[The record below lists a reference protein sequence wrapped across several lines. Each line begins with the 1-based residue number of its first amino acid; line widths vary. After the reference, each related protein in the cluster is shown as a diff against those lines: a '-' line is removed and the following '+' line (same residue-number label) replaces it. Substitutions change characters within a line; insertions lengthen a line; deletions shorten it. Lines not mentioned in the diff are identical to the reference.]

1 MSAKWL
7 TIPFMVLVFSL
18 TSCNNRE
25 HAAIK
30 QIDDLYHELWPDG
43 TPGGAILILKEDRV
57 ILKKGYGL
65 ATLDPEEEITPSTFF
80 CIASVSKQFVAVAT
94 LKLAQEG
101 KLSLDDP
108 VSKYFPHFQAE
119 FFDRITLAHLLSHT
133 SGIPDARP
141 RTDSLFVYHSTDV
154 ESYSYMDTLS
164 FLNFEP
170 GTSYEYMNPTFQLLY
185 TVIEKASGK
194 PFEEYMKQ
202 EIFSPAGMA
211 NTLYFEEGREIPH
224 MAHGY
229 RLDTSTGQWKEY
241 DYGETTFFASKAD
254 GALYTSIE
262 EFLFWEYALR
272 DHKILE
278 KEMTEKAHTA
288 YIQTDIPKTGYGYGW
303 FVTEINGAPKI
314 FHTGDNGGFKIYAGR
329 YPESGALLLI
339 FSTRDF
345 DRDTTVSR
353 TEQIM
358 QKAGWL

>member
-1 MSAKWL
+1 MSGKWL
-7 TIPFMVLVFSL
+7 AIPFAVLLFL
-18 TSCNNRE
+18 GFACNNRE
-25 HAAIK
+25 QAAIR
-30 QIDDLYHELWPDG
+30 QIDDQYNQLWPG
-43 TPGGAILILKEDRV
+43 NTPGGAVLILRGDRPV
-57 ILKKGYGL
+57 FKKGYGL
-65 ATLDPEEEITPSTFF
+65 ATLDPTMEITPSTFF
-80 CIASVSKQFVAVAT
+80 CIASVSKQFAATAT

-108 VSKYFPHFQAE
+108 VSKFFPHFQAP

-185 TVIEKASGK
+185 TVIEKASGL
-194 PFEEYMKQ
+194 PFEEYMER
-202 EIFSPAGMA
+202 EIFTPAGMDH
-211 NTLYFEEGREIPH
+211 TMYFEQGREIPQ

-229 RLDTSTGQWKEY
+229 RMDTASGQWEEY

-262 EFLFWEYALR
+262 EFSQWEYALQ
-272 DHKILE
+272 DYKILN
-278 KEMTEKAHTA
+278 KEMTQKAHTA
-288 YIQTDIPKTGYGYGW
+288 YIQTDIPETGYGYGW
-303 FVTEINGAPKI
+303 FVTETNGAPKI

-329 YPESGALLLI
+329 YPESGVLLLI

-345 DRDTTVSR
+345 DRDATVAK

-358 QKAGWL
+358 HTAGWL